1 MIDDIQVLL
10 PVAHGSEEIEVVII
24 ADILK
29 RAKANVIVA
38 SVEKN
43 CEILASQ
50 GTKIIA
56 DMLINDA
63 LDLAHDL
70 ILLPVRWKFVFY
82 LSIKILNLKDLRK

>member
-38 SVEKN
+38 SVEKD
-43 CEILASQ
+43 CEILGSQ

-70 ILLPVRWKFVFY
+70 IILPVRWKFVY
-82 LSIKILNLKDLRK
+82 TL